1 MGGVFCPK
9 CESSVEATAKFCL
22 GCGHDF
28 TTEGA
33 ITSTGHDLNQLKE
46 VIRQREDLSMAEKF
60 DMIAK
65 VEEGA
70 NPITLGI
77 AAAAVGEE
85 DFEEES
91 DSKKSNIFEEFY
103 SFGESEAAKHAVRA
117 VTRPTSAWALLDSGK
132 LNLGQKM
139 YREAMS
145 VGLDASTQI
154 HTVASGEHD
163 DIDAEAMRA
172 IPVLKPP
179 TRSFCPKCGSD
190 IHANT
195 LMQWRKWRDLSNEV
209 LSIQLEASMEA
220 SIIQVAA
227 HFVSEVETLE
237 KKLKQLKKDHRA
249 AKKKLDKLDVEELR
263 KSIEEEIRPGLEE
276 EIRAELGIE
285 AKSSAKG
292 RTAATA
298 GQTKESKAK
307 TGASKGRAS
316 SATKSKAGQKKP
328 GLFGGGKKSTKT
340 FEGADGDKPEW
351 FLSEALDTVYDPH
364 GTGKVLKRK
373 TILARSSEGNVR
385 VEDVVLIYSS
395 EGEDGLSELAWTSP
409 ITKYIIEA
417 YDGC

>member
-85 DFEEES
+85 DFEDES

-117 VTRPTSAWALLDSGK
+117 VTRPTPAWGLLDSGK

-263 KSIEEEIRPGLEE
+263 KSIEEEIRPELEK
-276 EIRAELGIE
+276 EIRTELGIE
-285 AKSSAKG
+285 AKSAAKG
-292 RTAATA
+292 RSAAGT
-298 GQTKESKAK
+298 SKAK
-307 TGASKGRAS
+307 EGARKGRAS
-316 SATKSKAGQKKP
+316 SATKSKAVGKKP

-409 ITKYIIEA
+409 STKYIIEA

>member
-85 DFEEES
+85 DFE
-91 DSKKSNIFEEFY
+91 
-103 SFGESEAAKHAVRA
+103 
-117 VTRPTSAWALLDSGK
+117 DSGK

-163 DIDAEAMRA
+163 NIDAEAMRA

-292 RTAATA
+292 RTAA
-298 GQTKESKAK
+298 GKTKESKAK

-316 SATKSKAGQKKP
+316 SATMSKAGRKKP

-409 ITKYIIEA
+409 STKYIIEA

>member
-117 VTRPTSAWALLDSGK
+117 VTRPTPAWELLDSGK

-163 DIDAEAMRA
+163 NIDAEAMRA

-292 RTAATA
+292 RTAA
-298 GQTKESKAK
+298 GKTKESKAK

-316 SATKSKAGQKKP
+316 SATMSKAGRKKP

>member
-9 CESSVEATAKFCL
+9 CEASVEATAKFCL

-33 ITSTGHDLNQLKE
+33 ITATGHDLSQLKD
-46 VIRQREDLSMAEKF
+46 VIRQRDDLSMAEKF

-70 NPITLGI
+70 NPISMGI
-77 AAAAVGEE
+77 AASAEGEE
-85 DFEEES
+85 DFDDE
-91 DSKKSNIFEEFY
+91 DGGVGKSNIFEEFY
-103 SFGESEAAKHAVRA
+103 SFGESAAAKHAVRA
-117 VTRPTSAWALLDSGK
+117 VTRPTPAWSLLDSGK

-145 VGLDASTQI
+145 IGLDASTQI
-154 HTVASGEHD
+154 HTVASGEHENV
-163 DIDAEAMRA
+163 DAEAMRA
-172 IPVLKPP
+172 VPVLKPP

-227 HFVSEVETLE
+227 HFVSEIETFE
-237 KKLKQLKKDHRA
+237 KKLKQLKKDHKA
-249 AKKKLDKLDVEELR
+249 AKKKLEKLDVDELR
-263 KSIEEEIRPGLEE
+263 KSIEEDIRPELEK
-276 EIRAELGIE
+276 EIRAELGMA

-292 RTAATA
+292 RSAATA
-298 GQTKESKAK
+298 SKGKAGASQGQAPTTSKSKAK
-307 TGASKGRAS
+307 GK
-316 SATKSKAGQKKP
+316 KSGM
-328 GLFGGGKKSTKT
+328 FGGGKKATKT

-351 FLSEALDTVYDPH
+351 FLSEALDTIYDPH

-373 TILARSSEGNVR
+373 TILARSSGGNVR

-395 EGEDGLSELAWTSP
+395 EGEEGLSELAWTSP
-409 ITKYIIEA
+409 NTKYIIDA
-417 YDGC
+417 YDAC

>member
-292 RTAATA
+292 RTAASA
-298 GQTKESKAK
+298 GQTKGGKAK
-307 TGASKGRAS
+307 AGASKSRAS

>member
-28 TTEGA
+28 TTDGA

-117 VTRPTSAWALLDSGK
+117 VTRPTPAWELLDSGK

-163 DIDAEAMRA
+163 NIDAEAMRA

-292 RTAATA
+292 RTAA
-298 GQTKESKAK
+298 GKTKESKAK

-316 SATKSKAGQKKP
+316 SATMSKAGRKKP

-409 ITKYIIEA
+409 STKYIIEA

>member
-117 VTRPTSAWALLDSGK
+117 VTRPTPAWELLDSGK

-163 DIDAEAMRA
+163 NIDAEAMRA

-292 RTAATA
+292 RTAA
-298 GQTKESKAK
+298 GKTKESKAK

-316 SATKSKAGQKKP
+316 SATMSKAGRKKP

-409 ITKYIIEA
+409 STKYIIEA

>member
-22 GCGHDF
+22 ACGHDF

-33 ITSTGHDLNQLKE
+33 ITATGHDLNQLKE
-46 VIRQREDLSMAEKF
+46 VIRQRDDLSMAEKF

-65 VEEGA
+65 VEEGE
-70 NPITLGI
+70 NPISLGI
-77 AAAAVGEE
+77 AAAASGEE
-85 DFEEES
+85 DYEEDTEGM
-91 DSKKSNIFEEFY
+91 KKSNIFEEFY

-117 VTRPTSAWALLDSGK
+117 VTRPTPAWSLLDSGK
-132 LNLGQKM
+132 LNIGQKM

-227 HFVSEVETLE
+227 HFVSEIETFE

-249 AKKKLDKLDVEELR
+249 AKKKLSKLDVDELR
-263 KSIEEEIRPGLEE
+263 QSIEE
-276 EIRAELGIE
+276 EIRAELGME
-285 AKSSAKG
+285 SKSAAKG
-292 RTAATA
+292 RTVASA
-298 GQTKESKAK
+298 GKAK
-307 TGASKGRAS
+307 AGGKSGASKGQTTTTS
-316 SATKSKAGQKKP
+316 KSKAKGKKA
-328 GLFGGGKKSTKT
+328 GGMFGGGKKSTKT
-340 FEGADGDKPEW
+340 FEGADEDKAEW
-351 FLSEALDTVYDPH
+351 FLSEALDTVYNPH

-373 TILARSSEGNVR
+373 TILARSSDGNVR

-395 EGEDGLSELAWTSP
+395 KGEDGLSELAWTSP
-409 ITKYIIEA
+409 NTKYIIEA
-417 YDGC
+417 YDSC

>member
-263 KSIEEEIRPGLEE
+263 KSIEEEIRPELEK

-285 AKSSAKG
+285 AKSAAKG
-292 RTAATA
+292 RSAAGT
-298 GQTKESKAK
+298 SKAK

-316 SATKSKAGQKKP
+316 SATKSKAVGKKP

-409 ITKYIIEA
+409 STKYIIEA

>member
-1 MGGVFCPK
+1 M
-9 CESSVEATAKFCL
+9 
-22 GCGHDF
+22 
-28 TTEGA
+28 
-33 ITSTGHDLNQLKE
+33 
-46 VIRQREDLSMAEKF
+46 
-60 DMIAK
+60 
-65 VEEGA
+65 
-70 NPITLGI
+70 GI
-77 AAAAVGEE
+77 AAAASGEE
-85 DFEEES
+85 DYEEDTEG
-91 DSKKSNIFEEFY
+91 KKGSNIFEEFY

-117 VTRPTSAWALLDSGK
+117 VTRPTPAWSLLDSGK
-132 LNLGQKM
+132 LNIGQKM

-172 IPVLKPP
+172 VPVLKPP

-227 HFVSEVETLE
+227 HFVSEIETFE

-249 AKKKLDKLDVEELR
+249 AKKKLSKLDVDELR
-263 KSIEEEIRPGLEE
+263 QSIEE
-276 EIRAELGIE
+276 EIRAELGME
-285 AKSSAKG
+285 SKSAAKG
-292 RTAATA
+292 RTVASA
-298 GQTKESKAK
+298 GKAK
-307 TGASKGRAS
+307 AGGKSGASKGQTTTTS
-316 SATKSKAGQKKP
+316 KSKAKGKKA
-328 GLFGGGKKSTKT
+328 GGMFGGGKKSTKT
-340 FEGADGDKPEW
+340 FEGADEDKAEW
-351 FLSEALDTVYDPH
+351 FLSEALDTVYNPH

-373 TILARSSEGNVR
+373 TILARSSDGNVR

-409 ITKYIIEA
+409 STKYIIEA
-417 YDGC
+417 YDSC

>member
-1 MGGVFCPK
+1 
-9 CESSVEATAKFCL
+9 
-22 GCGHDF
+22 
-28 TTEGA
+28 
-33 ITSTGHDLNQLKE
+33 
-46 VIRQREDLSMAEKF
+46 MAEKF

-263 KSIEEEIRPGLEE
+263 KSIEEEIRPELEK

-285 AKSSAKG
+285 AKSAAKG
-292 RTAATA
+292 RSAAGT
-298 GQTKESKAK
+298 SKAK

-316 SATKSKAGQKKP
+316 SATKSKAVGKKP

-409 ITKYIIEA
+409 STKYIIEA

>member
-22 GCGHDF
+22 ACGHDF

-33 ITSTGHDLNQLKE
+33 ITATGHELNQLKE

-65 VEEGA
+65 VEEGE
-70 NPITLGI
+70 NPISMGI
-77 AAAAVGEE
+77 AAAASGEE
-85 DFEEES
+85 DYEEDTEG
-91 DSKKSNIFEEFY
+91 KKGSNIFEEFY

-117 VTRPTSAWALLDSGK
+117 ATRPTPAWNLLDTGK

-139 YREAMS
+139 YREAMA

-163 DIDAEAMRA
+163 DIDVEAMRA

-227 HFVSEVETLE
+227 HFVTEIETFE
-237 KKLKQLKKDHRA
+237 KRLKQLKKDHRA
-249 AKKKLDKLDVEELR
+249 AKKKLGKLDAGELR
-263 KSIEEEIRPGLEE
+263 QSIEEEIRPGLEK
-276 EIRAELGIE
+276 EIRAELGME
-285 AKSSAKG
+285 SKSAAKG
-292 RTAATA
+292 RTAAGKVKA
-298 GQTKESKAK
+298 GGKSGASRGRTSTTSKSKAK
-307 TGASKGRAS
+307 GK
-316 SATKSKAGQKKP
+316 KAG
-328 GLFGGGKKSTKT
+328 GMFGGGKKSTKT
-340 FEGADGDKPEW
+340 FEGADEDKAEW
-351 FLSEALDTVYDPH
+351 FLSEALDTVYNPH
-364 GTGKVLKRK
+364 GTGKALKRK
-373 TILARSSEGNVR
+373 TILARSSDGNVR

-409 ITKYIIEA
+409 STKYIIEA
-417 YDGC
+417 YDSC

>member
-28 TTEGA
+28 TNEGA

-46 VIRQREDLSMAEKF
+46 VIRQRDDLSMAEKF

-70 NPITLGI
+70 NPISMGI
-77 AAAAVGEE
+77 AAAADGEE
-85 DFEEES
+85 DFDDDE
-91 DSKKSNIFEEFY
+91 DGVRKSNIFEEFY

-117 VTRPTSAWALLDSGK
+117 VTRPTPAWSLLDSGK

-145 VGLDASTQI
+145 IGLDASTQI
-154 HTVASGEHD
+154 HTVASGEHEN
-163 DIDAEAMRA
+163 IDAEAMRA
-172 IPVLKPP
+172 VPVLKPP

-227 HFVSEVETLE
+227 HFVSEIETFE
-237 KKLKQLKKDHRA
+237 KKLKQLKKDHKA
-249 AKKKLDKLDVEELR
+249 AKKKLEKLDVDELR
-263 KSIEEEIRPGLEE
+263 KSIEEEIRPDLEK
-276 EIRAELGIE
+276 EIRAELGME
-285 AKSSAKG
+285 SKSSAKG
-292 RTAATA
+292 RSAA
-298 GQTKESKAK
+298 
-307 TGASKGRAS
+307 
-316 SATKSKAGQKKP
+316 
-328 GLFGGGKKSTKT
+328 
-340 FEGADGDKPEW
+340 
-351 FLSEALDTVYDPH
+351 
-364 GTGKVLKRK
+364 
-373 TILARSSEGNVR
+373 
-385 VEDVVLIYSS
+385 
-395 EGEDGLSELAWTSP
+395 
-409 ITKYIIEA
+409 
-417 YDGC
+417 